1 MPRPGRAFDG
11 PALGVVPHWRGV
23 VLPGRACQAGVMR
36 TLVLF
41 RHAKSAWPAG
51 VPDHERPLG
60 PRGQRDAPVMG
71 RWLREAGCT
80 PDQVVCST
88 ARRARETWQLA
99 QTGLAATPPVTFDR
113 GVYEASAA
121 GLLALIRRTPAAVGT
136 LLVIGHNPALEEL
149 GLMLAA
155 PPGAAPALQPDDTLQ
170 RMQVKF
176 PTAAIAVLGLG
187 GTWRALARGQAHLA
201 AFVTPRDQR
210 GPDHIR
216 GSSAQ

>member
-1 MPRPGRAFDG
+1 MTQGPRRK
-11 PALGVVPHWRGV
+11 
-23 VLPGRACQAGVMR
+23 
-36 TLVLF
+36 LVLF

-60 PRGQRDAPVMG
+60 PRGKRDAPVMG

-136 LLVIGHNPALEEL
+136 LLVIGHNPAIEEL

-155 PPGAAPALQPDDTLQ
+155 PRPDDALE
-170 RMQVKF
+170 RMEVKF
-176 PTAAIAVLGLG
+176 PTAAVAVLELTGNWDQLG
-187 GTWRALARGQAHLA
+187 PGMAHLA
-201 AFVTPRDQR
+201 AFVVPREAP
-210 GPDHIR
+210 GA
-216 GSSAQ
+216 GGG